1 MISAP
6 LPDQEAKRLAALADY
21 QVLDTLPEAAYDD
34 ITLLASRICGTPI
47 ALISLIDANRQWFKS
62 RVGLG
67 ATETPREMAFCA
79 HAILKPEDL
88 FVVGDT
94 LLDERFRDNPLVTAD
109 PSIRFYAGAP
119 IVSDEGLALG
129 TVCAIDRQ
137 PRKLDAGQL
146 AALHSLARLASSLM
160 ERGKLARRVAEQ
172 TLQKTRADHQLLLA
186 IALSSVDMQ
195 AFVGM
200 DRAYRFA
207 NQAYLDYWGVP
218 REAIEG
224 KLVADVMSTAMYE
237 EVVRDRLDEA
247 MQGQPVFFDHK
258 FDFPARG
265 RRHMEVA
272 YLPARDAGGNMTGVV
287 VRAHDVTELRERGD
301 VLAASVAQLEQKSLA
316 QQRFIHIL
324 SHDLREPVNTMVN
337 FSSLLEDEYA
347 GVLPADGRDC
357 LARVRGGG
365 QRLKTLLDDLLELVR
380 LDNVQWSPKLVPLDP
395 LLAEVQQDLASAL
408 GRAQARIES
417 EPLPVVLGERSLIG
431 VLLQNLIA
439 NAVKFSRPG
448 VAPHVLV
455 SASAV
460 PEGWEIRV
468 RDNGIGM
475 AENQLDKIFEM
486 FRRLHS
492 RKQYDGSGLG
502 LATCRRIA
510 EMHGGRIWAS
520 SEEGKGSCFH
530 VVLPA
535 AAGATKPGD
544 NA

>member
-6 LPDQEAKRLAALADY
+6 LPDEEAKRLAALADY

-34 ITLLASRICGTPI
+34 ITLLASRICDTPI
-47 ALISLIDANRQWFKS
+47 ALISLVDANRQWFKS
-62 RVGLG
+62 RVGLD
-67 ATETPREMAFCA
+67 ATQTPREMAFCA

-119 IVSDEGLALG
+119 IVNDEGLALG

-137 PRKLDAGQL
+137 PRQLDAGQL
-146 AALHSLARLASSLM
+146 AALHSLARLAATLL

-172 TLQKTRADHQLLLA
+172 ALEKTRADHQLLLA
-186 IALSSVDMQ
+186 IALSSIDMQ

-207 NQAYLDYWGVP
+207 NQAYLDYWGVS
-218 REAIEG
+218 RQAIEG

-237 EVVRDRLDEA
+237 EVVRERLDRA
-247 MQGQPVFFDHK
+247 MLGEPVFFDHK
-258 FDFPARG
+258 FDFPDRG

-272 YLPARDAGGNMTGVV
+272 YLPARDADGNMIGVV
-287 VRAHDVTELRERGD
+287 VRTHDVTELLERGD

-337 FSSLLEDEYA
+337 FASLLEGEYA
-347 GVLPADGRDC
+347 SVLPADGRDY

-380 LDNVQWSPKLVPLDP
+380 LDNVQWSPKPVELDP

-408 GRAQARIES
+408 ARAQARIES
-417 EPLPVVLGERSLIG
+417 EPLPVVRGERSLIG

-439 NAVKFSRPG
+439 NAIKFSRTG
-448 VAPHVLV
+448 VAPHVV
-455 SASAV
+455 ISASAV
-460 PEGWEIRV
+460 PEGWEIRI

-475 AENQLDKIFEM
+475 PQNQLDKIFEM

-510 EMHGGRIWAS
+510 EMHGGRIWATA
-520 SEEGKGSCFH
+520 EEGQGSCFH
-530 VVLPA
+530 VVLPD
-535 AAGATKPGD
+535 AAGATKPED